1 MHEIVG
7 GRWKAGK
14 ALDAGRKA
22 DYDEGRECAGS

>member
-1 MHEIVG
+1 MHEIAG
-7 GRWKAGK
+7 GRRETGK